1 MTSYCRLLSKHAQ
14 AIDPSITAQT
24 YPVILPDEH
33 DSSPFAYIDTA
44 SARAGITAITA
55 KLESDRLAIIG
66 LGGTGAY
73 VLDLVVKSSV
83 QQIDLF
89 DGDRLMQHNCFRYPG
104 VVPVEIVDSK
114 PFKVDYLAERYSAM
128 RRGIVA
134 HPYYVTDDN
143 AHEVLEADFA
153 FLAVD
158 NNPSR
163 EMIAHRLEAAGKAF
177 IDLGMGL
184 YESDGA
190 IGGQLRVTSSYP
202 GHRDHLWDD
211 RHRLPTSV
219 SPEDLYQQNV
229 QIVDLNA
236 LNAALAVVRWKR
248 YRGVFADLEH
258 EHNSIYVVD
267 GNDIVNDDK

>member
-1 MTSYCRLLSKHAQ
+1 
-14 AIDPSITAQT
+14 
-24 YPVILPDEH
+24 
-33 DSSPFAYIDTA
+33 
-44 SARAGITAITA
+44 
-55 KLESDRLAIIG
+55 
-66 LGGTGAY
+66 
-73 VLDLVVKSSV
+73 
-83 QQIDLF
+83 
-89 DGDRLMQHNCFRYPG
+89 MQHNCFRYPG